1 MKTAGIITM
10 HAVANYGSYL
20 QTYAICRY
28 IEKMCRGGV
37 SPTIID
43 YRFPTEYHKSVAKK
57 RKSEVPEP
65 TWLQMKIAGL
75 CGRIVKLNPALRRQ
89 RMNGFYD
96 KYIRMTRPYN
106 DMKDLHDN
114 PPVFD
119 YYITGSDQVWNP
131 EWVGVDTSFLLSW
144 VSDEAKK
151 VAYGASFAVKELPT
165 EFEALYKKQLVRYDA
180 ISVREKSDILH
191 KMGLKSEVVLD
202 PTFLLNKE
210 EWGEIIP
217 SEKLV
222 KKKYLL
228 CYLLRYTYDPY
239 PYVHEIIKWVKKQTG
254 YEVVIIGPEVEFILK
269 GYKVMPN
276 CGPLEFLNLFA
287 NAEFV
292 ITSSFHGTSFA
303 INFNKQFFTILD
315 NKATLDNR
323 QVSLIE
329 TLGLPD
335 SCMVKKGT
343 PASQLSMPYLDYV
356 SLSGIEERRSM
367 SKEFLR
373 EAIGKIE

>member
-1 MKTAGIITM
+1 M

-20 QTYAICRY
+20 QTYATCKY
-28 IEKMCRGGV
+28 IEKMTLGEV
-37 SPTIID
+37 IPTIID
-43 YRFPTEYHKSVAKK
+43 YRFPTKYHKSIARK

-75 CGRIVKLNPALRRQ
+75 CGRIVKLNPALRMH
-89 RMNGFYD
+89 RMEEFYE

-106 DMKDLHDN
+106 NAEDLRDN
-114 PPVFD
+114 PPTFD

-131 EWVGVDTSFLLSW
+131 EWVGEDTSFMLSW
-144 VSDEAKK
+144 VKDESRK
-151 VAYGASFAVKELPT
+151 VAYGASFAIKSLTSEI
-165 EFEALYKKQLVRYDA
+165 EEIYKNQLERYDA
-180 ISVREKSDILH
+180 ISVREKSDIL
-191 KMGLKSEVVLD
+191 KRMGLESRVVLD
-202 PTFLLNKE
+202 PTFLLNKI
-210 EWGEIIP
+210 EWSEIIP
-217 SEKLV
+217 SERLF
-222 KKKYLL
+222 KKKYIL

-239 PYVHEIIKWVKKQTG
+239 PYVHEVIKWVKKRTG

-315 NKATLDNR
+315 SKATLDNR

-329 TLGLPD
+329 TLGLPE

-343 PASQLSMPYLDYV
+343 PVSQLAMTNLDYT
-356 SLSGIEERRSM
+356 SLKRIEERREQ
-367 SKEFLR
+367 SKDFLR
-373 EAIGKIE
+373 KALE

>member
-20 QTYAICRY
+20 QTYATCKY
-28 IEKMCRGGV
+28 IEKMTFLGGV
-37 SPTIID
+37 MPTIID
-43 YRFPTEYHKSVAKK
+43 YRFPTEYHKSIAKS
-57 RKSEVPEP
+57 RKSEVPKP

-75 CGRIVKLNPALRRQ
+75 CGRIVKLNPALRMQ
-89 RMNGFYD
+89 RMKDFYE

-106 DMKDLHDN
+106 DAQDLRDN
-114 PPVFD
+114 PPKFD

-131 EWVGVDTSFLLSW
+131 EWVGEDTSFMLSW
-144 VSDEAKK
+144 VKDEGKM
-151 VAYGASFAVKELPT
+151 VAYGASFAIKQLPKGI
-165 EFEALYKKQLVRYDA
+165 EELYKKQLMRYDA
-180 ISVREKSDILH
+180 ISVREKSDILQR
-191 KMGLKSEVVLD
+191 MGLESRVVLD

-210 EWGEIIP
+210 EWSEII
-217 SEKLV
+217 SSQRLV
-222 KKKYLL
+222 KKKYIL

-239 PYVHEIIKWVKKQTG
+239 PYVHEVIKWVKKQTD
-254 YEVVIIGPEVEFILK
+254 YEVVIIGPEVELILK

-329 TLGLPD
+329 TLGLSS
-335 SCMVKKGT
+335 SCMIKKGT
-343 PASQLSMPYLDYV
+343 PAFQLAMPNLDYS
-356 SLSGIEERRSM
+356 SLTGIEECRNQ

-373 EAIGKIE
+373 KALE